1 MKAQLGVAGLLIL
14 TALAAPAQ
22 PSGVS
27 RTAELDGAKVHYTEY
42 GGGENAL
49 LFVHGW
55 ACDETFWAGQAPA
68 LGTKYHVITVD
79 LPGHGQSDKPQ
90 IAYTMDLYA
99 RAIDAVLQNA
109 KVKAAVLI
117 GHSNGTPVIRQFYR
131 NFPEKTR
138 ALVIVDGGLRPFG
151 EKAAMEK
158 FIARFKGPDY
168 AETAGKMIDSMTS
181 SIKDPAMRDKIK
193 RTMLRTPQSV
203 AVSEFEST
211 LDDALWKPD
220 KINVPVLMILAK
232 QPAWSAEYEQ
242 FVRGIVSDLDYQTWE
257 GVSHFLMMEQP
268 EKFNAAIVAFLEE
281 HHFTGSDFGRARLSR
296 AANVHRLD

>member
-1 MKAQLGVAGLLIL
+1 MKAQFGVVALLIL
-14 TALAAPAQ
+14 TAAVAPAE
-22 PSGVS
+22 SAGLS
-27 RTAELDGAKVHYTEY
+27 RTAQLDGAKVHYTEY
-42 GGGENAL
+42 GSGENAL

-55 ACDETFWAGQAPA
+55 ACDETFWAGQAAA
-68 LGTKYHVITVD
+68 LGAKAHVITID

-99 RAIDAVLQNA
+99 RAIDAVLQDA

-131 NFPEKTR
+131 TFPEKTR

-151 EKAAMEK
+151 EKPAMEK

-181 SIKDPAMRDKIK
+181 SIKDPAMREKIK

-220 KINVPVLMILAK
+220 KINLPVLMILAK

-242 FVRGIVSDLDYQTWE
+242 FVRGIVPELDYQVWE
-257 GVSHFLMMEQP
+257 GVSHFLMMEEP
-268 EKFNAAIVAFLEE
+268 EKFNSALVAFLGK
-281 HHFTGSDFGRARLSR
+281 HHLAE
-296 AANVHRLD
+296 